1 MIANQIGYY
10 SLILGLLISVL
21 ICGVSIKDFNN
32 NNKQISQNTLSLS
45 FLQLVFVIVSF
56 LSLILSFINSDFSNE
71 TVFNNSH
78 TTKPLFYKISG
89 AWGNHEGSLLLW
101 LLVLTLFI
109 FIFLIKSREQP
120 KKYRILTLLFQQ
132 VIIIGFFLFVLMTSN
147 PFNYLFPI
155 PLEGLGLNPILQDPA
170 LAIHP
175 PILYLGYVGT
185 SIIFSSSLAA
195 VTQNYISKE
204 WGKHIKKWILV
215 SWIFLTIGIML
226 GSIWAYY
233 ELGWGGFWFWD
244 PVENVSL
251 MPWLTLTALLH
262 CIVVLE
268 RKATLTSWV
277 VILSITTFTLS
288 MCGTFL
294 VRSGILNSVHTFAND
309 PARGIFILIFL
320 FVLITLSLGIFFF
333 FHKENNKSSNN
344 LFWLSRETSILI
356 NNWFMMYFLSV
367 ILIGTVYP
375 IFLDVISSEKISVG
389 PPFYQKLIVPFLIP
403 FLLFM
408 SLGPRLKWIK
418 SKIENK
424 KSLIITFIISVMLTF
439 FIIKN
444 LTTDL
449 LFYTVL
455 ISAAFFLFFTTLKEL
470 FIKKFNNVS
479 QTVAHFGFS
488 LLILSILFNSIL
500 SSEIITNIK
509 IGEKYNYSKGEI
521 FFKKI
526 EERKE
531 SNFNSIIAYFE
542 IKDENGKIIELKPEI
557 RVYNQPIIITSEAD
571 IRTTLLEDKFLV
583 MNLVKGNEY
592 FNIRYQVKPFMVW
605 IWISVL
611 ILSFGGLI
619 SVLKKD
625 MKNKFNLFIIITF
638 LSFCFVIFYKG
649 LNAPNTYAPKISGKK
664 HIPIFKAKDFNSSL
678 YLNSKKIFEEDIFYI
693 VNIWASW
700 CVPCRES
707 TPLLMELSKNQS
719 VKLIGINYRDNLN
732 NAKDFINKF
741 GNPYSQVI
749 IDNDGVH
756 SIEFGA
762 YGVPRN
768 FYN

>member
-1 MIANQIGYY
+1 MLANQIGYY
-10 SLILGLLISVL
+10 SLILGLLLSVL
-21 ICGVSIKDFNN
+21 LCRVSIKDFNN
-32 NNKQISQNTLSLS
+32 TNKQINQNILSLS

-56 LSLILSFINSDFSNE
+56 LSLIVSFINSDFSNE

-89 AWGNHEGSLLLW
+89 TWGNHEGSLLLW

-109 FIFLIKSREQP
+109 FLFLIKSREQP

-132 VIIIGFFLFVLMTSN
+132 IIIIGFFLFVLITSN

-155 PLEGLGLNPILQDPA
+155 PNEGLGLNPILQDPA

-195 VTQNYISKE
+195 VTQNYVTKE
-204 WGKHIKKWILV
+204 WGQHIKKWVLV

-268 RKATLTSWV
+268 RRAALTSWV

-320 FVLITLSLGIFFF
+320 FALIVLSLGIFFI

-344 LFWLSRETSILI
+344 FFWLSKETSILI

-367 ILIGTVYP
+367 VLIGTVYP

-424 KSLIITFIISVMLTF
+424 NSLIITFIISVMLTF

-444 LTTDL
+444 LTADL

-470 FIKKFNNVS
+470 FIKKFNNIS
-479 QTVAHFGFS
+479 QTISHFGFS

-509 IGEKYNYSKGEI
+509 IGERYDYNKGEI

-526 EERKE
+526 EERNE
-531 SNFNSIIAYFE
+531 SNFNSIIASFE
-542 IKDENGKIIELKPEI
+542 IKDKNGKTIELKPEI
-557 RVYNQPIIITSEAD
+557 RIYNQPIIITSEAD

-611 ILSFGGLI
+611 LLCLGGLM
-619 SVLKKD
+619 S
-625 MKNKFNLFIIITF
+625 LF
-638 LSFCFVIFYKG
+638 KR
-649 LNAPNTYAPKISGKK
+649 KI
-664 HIPIFKAKDFNSSL
+664 
-678 YLNSKKIFEEDIFYI
+678 
-693 VNIWASW
+693 
-700 CVPCRES
+700 
-707 TPLLMELSKNQS
+707 
-719 VKLIGINYRDNLN
+719 
-732 NAKDFINKF
+732 
-741 GNPYSQVI
+741 
-749 IDNDGVH
+749 
-756 SIEFGA
+756 
-762 YGVPRN
+762 
-768 FYN
+768 

>member
-1 MIANQIGYY
+1 MLANQIGYY
-10 SLILGLLISVL
+10 SLVLGLIFSIL
-21 ICGVSIKDFNN
+21 ICAVSIKDFNTSS
-32 NNKQISQNTLSLS
+32 KQINQNILSLS
-45 FLQLVFVIVSF
+45 FTQLVLIIISF
-56 LSLILSFINSDFSNE
+56 LGLILSFVNSDFSNE

-89 AWGNHEGSLLLW
+89 TWGNHEGSLLLW

-109 FIFLIKSREQP
+109 FIFLISSREQP
-120 KKYRILTLLFQQ
+120 KKYRIVTLLFQQ

-155 PLEGLGLNPILQDPA
+155 PMEGLGLNPILQDPA

-195 VTQNYISKE
+195 VTQNYVSKE
-204 WGKHIKKWILV
+204 WGQHIKKWILV

-262 CIVVLE
+262 CILVLE
-268 RKATLTSWV
+268 KKTALTSWV

-320 FVLITLSLGIFFF
+320 FFLIALSLGIFFF
-333 FHKENNKSSNN
+333 FHKENNKNSNN
-344 LFWLSRETSILI
+344 FFWLSRETSILI

-389 PPFYQKLIVPFLIP
+389 PPFYHKLIAPFLIP

-424 KSLIITFIISVMLTF
+424 NSLILTFVISVMLTF

-455 ISAAFFLFFTTLKEL
+455 ISTAFFLFFTTLKEL
-470 FIKKFNNVS
+470 FVKRFNNFS
-479 QTVAHFGFS
+479 QIVAHFGFS
-488 LLILSILFNSIL
+488 LLMLSILFNSIL
-500 SSEIITNIK
+500 SSEIITNMK
-509 IGEKYNYSKGEI
+509 VGEKYSYNKGEI

-526 EERKE
+526 EERKK
-531 SNFNSIIAYFE
+531 SNFNSIIAHFE
-542 IKDENGKIIELKPEI
+542 IKKENGKSIELKPEI
-557 RVYNQPIIITSEAD
+557 RIYNQPNIITSEAD
-571 IRTTLLEDKFLV
+571 IKTTLLEDKFLV

-592 FNIRYQVKPFMVW
+592 FNIRYQVKPFMIW

-611 ILSFGGLI
+611 LLSLGGLM
-619 SVLKKD
+619 S
-625 MKNKFNLFIIITF
+625 LF
-638 LSFCFVIFYKG
+638 KR
-649 LNAPNTYAPKISGKK
+649 KI
-664 HIPIFKAKDFNSSL
+664 
-678 YLNSKKIFEEDIFYI
+678 
-693 VNIWASW
+693 
-700 CVPCRES
+700 
-707 TPLLMELSKNQS
+707 
-719 VKLIGINYRDNLN
+719 
-732 NAKDFINKF
+732 
-741 GNPYSQVI
+741 
-749 IDNDGVH
+749 
-756 SIEFGA
+756 
-762 YGVPRN
+762 
-768 FYN
+768 

>member
-1 MIANQIGYY
+1 LLANQIGYY
-10 SLILGLLISVL
+10 SLILGLLLSFL
-21 ICGVSIKDFNN
+21 LCGVSIKDLNSRS
-32 NNKQISQNTLSLS
+32 KQINQNVLSLS

-89 AWGNHEGSLLLW
+89 TWGNHEGSLLLW

-109 FIFLIKSREQP
+109 FLFLIKSREQP

-132 VIIIGFFLFVLMTSN
+132 IIIIGFFLFVLITSN

-155 PLEGLGLNPILQDPA
+155 PTEGLGLNPILQDPA

-195 VTQNYISKE
+195 VTQNYVSKE
-204 WGKHIKKWILV
+204 WGQHIKKWVLV

-262 CIVVLE
+262 CIIVLE
-268 RKATLTSWV
+268 RRAALTSWV

-320 FVLITLSLGIFFF
+320 FILTVLSLGIFFF
-333 FHKENNKSSNN
+333 FHKENNKNSNN
-344 LFWLSRETSILI
+344 FFWLSRETSILI

-367 ILIGTVYP
+367 VLIGTVYP
-375 IFLDVISSEKISVG
+375 VFLDVISSEKISVG
-389 PPFYQKLIVPFLIP
+389 PPFYHKLIVPFLIP

-408 SLGPRLKWIK
+408 SLGPKLKWIK

-424 KSLIITFIISVMLTF
+424 NSLIITFVISAMLTF

-455 ISAAFFLFFTTLKEL
+455 ISVAFFLFFITLKEL
-470 FIKKFNNVS
+470 FIKKFNNIS

-488 LLILSILFNSIL
+488 LLLLSILFNSIL

-509 IGEKYNYSKGEI
+509 IGEKYSYNNGEI
-521 FFKKI
+521 FFKNI
-526 EERKE
+526 EEIKE

-542 IKDENGKIIELKPEI
+542 IKDENGKIVELKPEI

-571 IRTTLLEDKFLV
+571 IKTTLLEDKFLV
-583 MNLVKGNEY
+583 MNLVKGSEY

-611 ILSFGGLI
+611 LLTLGGLM
-619 SVLKKD
+619 SLF
-625 MKNKFNLFIIITF
+625 KNRYEK
-638 LSFCFVIFYKG
+638 
-649 LNAPNTYAPKISGKK
+649 
-664 HIPIFKAKDFNSSL
+664 
-678 YLNSKKIFEEDIFYI
+678 
-693 VNIWASW
+693 
-700 CVPCRES
+700 
-707 TPLLMELSKNQS
+707 
-719 VKLIGINYRDNLN
+719 
-732 NAKDFINKF
+732 
-741 GNPYSQVI
+741 
-749 IDNDGVH
+749 
-756 SIEFGA
+756 
-762 YGVPRN
+762 
-768 FYN
+768 